1 MGDPRDA
8 GSFPLRSPL
17 QIRVMSQRALFERA
31 LFEGASEVMRN
42 MIARHVLGV
51 TENQESSIASLEGV
65 YPGSTGK
72 LSDVALYARDGAWRD
87 GPYLDDC

>member
-1 MGDPRDA
+1 M
-8 GSFPLRSPL
+8 RS
-17 QIRVMSQRALFERA
+17 
-31 LFEGASEVMRN
+31 
-42 MIARHVLGV
+42 MIARHVIEV